1 MSLRSRSKL
10 PLEALAPYCF
20 TLPAEG
26 VRLDL
31 MTLFAQ
37 PQPVELE
44 VGFGKGAFLI
54 ETAPRH
60 PQVNFLGIEIDR
72 GLQLYV
78 ANRLAKR
85 AWPNVKVA
93 HGDAGK
99 LMSQHLDD
107 GVLQALH
114 IYFPDPWWKK
124 KHRKRRVFNEAFALQ
139 AARLIQQDGLFHIA
153 TDVAE
158 YFQVM
163 MTLMAQ
169 RPEFVPL
176 ELGREE
182 RAEDAA
188 APATNFEKKA
198 RVDGRPIWRARFR
211 RSLHQP

>member
-1 MSLRSRSKL
+1 VSLRSRSKL
-10 PLEALAPYCF
+10 PLEALSPYCF
-20 TLPAEG
+20 TFPPEG
-26 VRLDL
+26 QLLDL
-31 MTLFAQ
+31 STLFAK
-37 PQPVELE
+37 PQPVEME

-54 ETAPRH
+54 ETAPQH
-60 PQVNFLGIEIDR
+60 PEVNYLGIEIDR

-85 AWPNVKVA
+85 GWANVKVA

-99 LMSQHLDD
+99 LMAQHLGD

-124 KHRKRRVFNEAFALQ
+124 KHRKRRVFNEAFAMQ
-139 AARLIQQDGLFHIA
+139 AARLIEPGGLFHIA

-163 MTLMAQ
+163 MTLMAE
-169 RPEFVPL
+169 RPEFLPL
-176 ELGREE
+176 HVGREE
-182 RAEDAA
+182 RAEDEA

-198 RVDGRPIWRARFR
+198 RVDGRPIWRARFKR
-211 RSLHQP
+211 A